1 MTRHDGAAVVG
12 KVVVLKFGEGR
23 FQEGFLV
30 TLQIGEEGDRP
41 SVEVTG
47 RLPAAPDLLQI
58 YQRWQQTY
66 RRLGVPSRLEAP
78 AAQVTNVALSGD
90 CEEAAHQLRDRF
102 STWLQAESFRPIRE
116 KWLEQLSPS
125 DEIRVILQSADPGLQ
140 SLPWHLWDLLERYS
154 KAEVA
159 LSIPAYERVSQPRL
173 PRGVVRILAILGN
186 STGIDVQADRRLLE
200 QLPDAEISFL
210 VEPQRQD
217 LTDRLWEQRWDILFF
232 AGHSVTQKNG
242 EAGQIHINP
251 TESLTI
257 SQLRYALKKA
267 MERGLKLAIFNSC
280 DGLGLAR
287 ELADL
292 HIPQL
297 VVMRESVPDRVAQA
311 FLKYFLAAFSKGR
324 SLYLAVREGR
334 ERLQALEEQFPC
346 ATWLPVIFQ
355 NPAEMPFTWH
365 SLTGRQYFDTAIR
378 DLLQSPRSP
387 HTSHGQPS
395 LKRSLI
401 SSLVAA
407 ILLTGMRYLGLLQGM
422 ELAVFDR
429 MLSLRPDEGTDPRI
443 LLITIDDNDIQ
454 SQQERTGSLSEPS
467 LQALL
472 DKLAPHHPRVIGL
485 DVYRDFSVEQADL
498 ATRLQQTESLIA
510 ICKAGDPDGNAKG
523 IAPPPEVPASRIGF
537 SDFVEDDDGSVRRH
551 LLFMSADPA
560 SRCTTPYA
568 FSTQIAF
575 QYLVAEGIVP
585 TFTQDKDLRFGDTVF
600 YSLRSRSGGYQ
611 AIDARGSQILLNYRS
626 TDRIA
631 AQVSLTQ
638 VLHNEVDLSVVRD
651 KIVLI
656 GVTAYSAGD
665 YWVTPYG
672 TSSAEKLS
680 GVEVQAHMISQ
691 MLSAVLD
698 DRPLLWVWN
707 VWVDVIW
714 IGTWAVIGGL
724 LAWRIHSFPYLGLAI
739 AIFSSLLGGVSVAVL
754 IHGGW
759 LPVVPAI
766 LAMTGSGMLVLLT
779 RPTVALSASAST
791 SAPTQK
797 PF

>member
-1 MTRHDGAAVVG
+1 MG

-23 FQEGFLV
+23 FDEGFSV

-47 RLPAAPDLLQI
+47 RLPAAPDLLQT
-58 YQRWQQTY
+58 YQRWRQTY
-66 RRLGVPSRLEAP
+66 RRLGLPSRLEAP

-90 CEEAAHQLRDRF
+90 CQEAAQHLRDRF
-102 STWLQAESFRPIRE
+102 SLWLQAESFRPIRE
-116 KWLEQLSPS
+116 KWLEQLSPT
-125 DEIRVILQSADPGLQ
+125 DEIRVILQGADPGLQ
-140 SLPWHLWDLLERYS
+140 YLPWHLWDLLERYS
-154 KAEVA
+154 KAEIA
-159 LSIPAYERVSQPRL
+159 LSSAAYERVSQPRP
-173 PRGVVRILAILGN
+173 PRGSVRILAILGN
-186 STGIDVQADRRLLE
+186 SEGIDVQADRRLLE
-200 QLPDAEISFL
+200 QLPDAEICFL

-232 AGHSVTQKNG
+232 AGHSLTQESG

-297 VVMRESVPDRVAQA
+297 VVMREPVPDRVAQA
-311 FLKYFLAAFSKGR
+311 FLQYFLAAFSKGR
-324 SLYLAVREGR
+324 SLYLAVREAR

-355 NPAEMPFTWH
+355 NPAEVPFTWYE
-365 SLTGRQYFDTAIR
+365 LTGRQYFDTTIR
-378 DLLQSPRSP
+378 DWLQSPQSP
-387 HTSHGQPS
+387 HKTHLRQS

-401 SSLVAA
+401 SSLTVAA
-407 ILLTGMRYLGLLQGM
+407 AVTGLRYFGLLQGL
-422 ELAVFDR
+422 ELGAFDR
-429 MLSLRPDEGTDPRI
+429 MLTLRPDEGTDPRI
-443 LLITIDDNDIQ
+443 LLITIDDSDIQ
-454 SQQERTGSLSEPS
+454 AQQERTGSLSESS
-467 LQALL
+467 LEAVLE
-472 DKLAPHHPRVIGL
+472 KLEPHNPRVIGL
-485 DVYRDFSVEQADL
+485 DVYRDFAAER
-498 ATRLQQTESLIA
+498 ATLTSRLQQAESLIA
-510 ICKAGDPDGNAKG
+510 VCKAGDPDGNAQG
-523 IAPPPEVPASRIGF
+523 IAPPPEIPASQIGF
-537 SDFVEDDDGSVRRH
+537 SDFIEDDDGTVRRH

-568 FSTQIAF
+568 FSSQIAF
-575 QYLVAEGIVP
+575 RYLAAEGIVP
-585 TFTQDKDLRFGDTVF
+585 TFTSQEDLRFGDTVF
-600 YSLRSRSGGYQ
+600 HSLRSRTGGYQ
-611 AIDARGSQILLNYRS
+611 AIDARGSQVLLNYRS

-638 VLHNEVDLSVVRD
+638 VLRNEVDLSVVRD

-672 TSSAEKLS
+672 AGPTEKVS
-680 GVEVQAHMISQ
+680 GIEVQAHMISQ
-691 MLSAVLD
+691 IVSAVLD

-707 VWVDVIW
+707 PWVEVLW
-714 IGTWAVIGGL
+714 IGTWAIIGGL
-724 LAWRIHSFPYLGLAI
+724 LAWRMRSSTYLGLAI
-739 AIFSSLLGGVSVAVL
+739 AILSCLLGVTSVVVL
-754 IHGGW
+754 IRGGW
-759 LPVVPAI
+759 LPLVPAV
-766 LAMTGSGMLVLLT
+766 LAMTGSSIVVLLA
-779 RPTVALSASAST
+779 RPVSDLSASPLT
-791 SAPTQK
+791 PAPTTK
-797 PF
+797 SF